1 MTGFPVSAMIIIGI
15 LNSSHFSMEGMRSGY
30 LGANPARTKRPIH
43 VSPLP
48 PPPAGGTNKESVH
61 LLECWQHSVI
71 VLLCS
76 GGSNESHPLIFRPN
90 WGPKGRKNFY
100 LRPGPLLISGSGW
113 PDPSSPRF
121 YLKVWMLR
129 DVKMFRYNIGIRD
142 KHLVVAINVSNTGA
156 NYK

>member
-1 MTGFPVSAMIIIGI
+1 
-15 LNSSHFSMEGMRSGY
+15 MEGMRSGY

-76 GGSNESHPLIFRPN
+76 GGSSESHPLIFRPN
-90 WGPKGRKNFY
+90 
-100 LRPGPLLISGSGW
+100 
-113 PDPSSPRF
+113 
-121 YLKVWMLR
+121 
-129 DVKMFRYNIGIRD
+129 
-142 KHLVVAINVSNTGA
+142 
-156 NYK
+156 

>member
-1 MTGFPVSAMIIIGI
+1 MIMIGI
-15 LNSSHFSMEGMRSGY
+15 LKRFHFLMEGMRSGY

-43 VSPLP
+43 VSLLPP

-76 GGSNESHPLIFRPN
+76 GGSRESHPLIFRPN
-90 WGPKGRKNFY
+90 WGPKGRNNFF

-113 PDPSSPRF
+113 QGPSSPRF

-129 DVKMFRYNIGIRD
+129 DGKMFKYNIGIRE
-142 KHLVVAINVSNTGA
+142 KHLVIAINASNTGA